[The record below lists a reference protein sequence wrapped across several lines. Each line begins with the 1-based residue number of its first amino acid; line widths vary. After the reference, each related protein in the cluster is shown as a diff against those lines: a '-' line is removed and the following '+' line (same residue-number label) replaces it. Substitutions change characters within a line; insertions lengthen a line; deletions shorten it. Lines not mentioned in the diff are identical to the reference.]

1 MTELNNTPELEDS
14 TKPAIDYSTCYSQP
28 LLVSFSGGRTSAFMT
43 KLLIEMPKYQN
54 GNLLIVYA
62 NTGKEN
68 EATLEFVN
76 ECDKRWNLG
85 VVWLEADVN
94 PEKGKGT
101 NYKIV
106 DFKTASRKGE
116 PFEDVISKYGLPSKL
131 YRHCTRELKEV
142 PIHKFA
148 RMYFKGVKNGFLA
161 AQVYDWL
168 ENNADIDDLILSRI
182 QNPELH
188 KPANYLTAI
197 GIRADEKHRIGSKPN
212 YIYPLA
218 EMGFTEE
225 IIRNWWDKQDF
236 DLQLKDY
243 EGNCDLCF
251 LKSQRKKL
259 TLISENPNI
268 TDWWDEME
276 GKYSSEYQEK
286 FDMIRDKSIQE
297 LVEMA
302 KEPFRKAL
310 DKHELNKQQGILFQ
324 AEMDVEYDCFCK
336 MT

>member
-1 MTELNNTPELEDS
+1 MTNDN
-14 TKPAIDYSTCYSQP
+14 KQP

-43 KLLIEMPKYQN
+43 KLLIEMPKYQK

-85 VVWLEADVN
+85 ITWLEADVN

-106 DFKTASRKGE
+106 DFITASRKGE

-148 RMYFKGVKNGFLA
+148 K
-161 AQVYDWL
+161 
-168 ENNADIDDLILSRI
+168 DILGSD
-182 QNPELH
+182 
-188 KPANYLTAI
+188 YLTAI
-197 GIRADEKHRIGSKPN
+197 GIRADEKHRIGSKPK

-268 TDWWDEME
+268 TDWWNEME
-276 GKYSSEYQEK
+276 RKYSSEYQEK

-310 DKHELNKQQGILFQ
+310 DKHELNKQQGNLFQ

>member
-1 MTELNNTPELEDS
+1 MTDFKNTPKLSES
-14 TKPAIDYSTCYSQP
+14 TDTAIDYSTCYSQP

-43 KLLIEMPKYQN
+43 KLLIEMPKYQK

-85 VVWLEADVN
+85 ITWLEADVN

-106 DFKTASRKGE
+106 DFITASRKGE

-148 RMYFKGVKNGFLA
+148 K
-161 AQVYDWL
+161 
-168 ENNADIDDLILSRI
+168 DILGSD
-182 QNPELH
+182 
-188 KPANYLTAI
+188 YLTAI
-197 GIRADEKHRIGSKPN
+197 GIRADEKHRIGSKPK

-276 GKYSSEYQEK
+276 RKYSSEYQEK
-286 FDMIRDKSIQE
+286 FDMIRDKSIKE

-302 KEPFRKAL
+302 KEPFIKAL
-310 DKHELNKQQGILFQ
+310 DKHELNKQQGNLFQ